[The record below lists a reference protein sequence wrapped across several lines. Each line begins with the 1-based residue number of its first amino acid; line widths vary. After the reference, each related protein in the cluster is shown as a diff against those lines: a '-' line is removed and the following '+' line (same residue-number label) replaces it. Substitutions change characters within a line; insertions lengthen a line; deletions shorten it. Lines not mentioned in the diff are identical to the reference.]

1 MTVRY
6 VGSGPYCYANSLA
19 MVLGPAAP
27 SPAVIEVLT
36 GSPYGAELIGGTTPL
51 FNPLGWDPGVGLDAA
66 IELLGWT
73 CVRASAGSEAEAAA
87 LLREARVDRPLLA
100 GPLEFG
106 LLLYQPGSGTAIG
119 SDHYVVVTGTENDT
133 VQLHD
138 PHGHPY
144 ATLPAADF
152 IAAWRAVPAAGSI
165 GYAAEPF
172 TAWTSFRRAEDT
184 SEAAALRRALPAA
197 ARWLAG
203 DLGRPVPPG
212 SLAGAAALE
221 RLAEIA
227 EAGLAP
233 WQHDH
238 LAYFA
243 IRVGARRLA
252 DAAACLEFIGQDK
265 AAAIAGEQARVI
277 GALQHPLVTGDRIG
291 VARLVRKLAPMYA
304 QLQASLPGG

>member
-6 VGSGPYCYANSLA
+6 IGSGPYCYANSLA

-36 GSPYGAELIGGTTPL
+36 GSPFGAELIGGTTPL
-51 FNPLGWDPGVGLDAA
+51 FNPLGWDPGIGLDAA

-73 CVRASAGSEAEAAA
+73 CRRTSAGSEAAAAA
-87 LLREARVDRPLLA
+87 LLREARADRPLLA

-119 SDHYVVVTGTENDT
+119 SDHYVVVTGTENDM
-133 VQLHD
+133 VRLHD

-144 ATLPAADF
+144 ATLPATDF
-152 IAAWRAVPAAGSI
+152 IAAWQAVPAAESI
-165 GYAAEPF
+165 GYSAEPF
-172 TAWTSFRRAEDT
+172 TAWTGFRRVHD
-184 SEAAALRRALPAA
+184 SGEAAALRRALPAA

-203 DLGRPVPPG
+203 DMERPVPPG
-212 SLAGAAALE
+212 SLGGAAALE

-227 EAGLAP
+227 EAGLEP

-238 LAYFA
+238 LAWFA

-252 DAAACLEFIGQDK
+252 DAAACLEFAGQDK

-277 GALQHPLVTGDRIG
+277 GALQHPLVAGDRTG
-291 VARLVRKLAPMYA
+291 LARLLRELAPMYA